1 MSLLPSTLAVMMV
14 VLLAGASSQLVQD
27 AALSSTQLMHQQLA
41 MARAGARLRV
51 GSAALSAQLQQQPEA
66 EAEAESDIVLSVPDL
81 VVEQIKPDDLAELGE
96 LPTVLY
102 RLTSTGRAAQAS
114 VTLQADYAVMP
125 CDLDHSGC
133 IAEARRIAW
142 RSLAK

>member
-41 MARAGARLRV
+41 MARAGVRLRV
-51 GSAALSAQLQQQPEA
+51 GSAALSAQLQQQP

>member
-1 MSLLPSTLAVMMV
+1 MSLLPSALAVMMV

-66 EAEAESDIVLSVPDL
+66 EAASDIVLSVPDL

>member
-1 MSLLPSTLAVMMV
+1 
-14 VLLAGASSQLVQD
+14 
-27 AALSSTQLMHQQLA
+27 MHQQLA
-41 MARAGARLRV
+41 MARAGVRLRV

-66 EAEAESDIVLSVPDL
+66 EADSDIVLSVPDL

>member
-66 EAEAESDIVLSVPDL
+66 EADSDIVLSVPDL

-114 VTLQADYAVMP
+114 VTLQADYAVIP

>member
-66 EAEAESDIVLSVPDL
+66 EAESDIVLSVPDL

-114 VTLQADYAVMP
+114 VTLQADYAVIP

>member
-41 MARAGARLRV
+41 MARAGVRLRV

-66 EAEAESDIVLSVPDL
+66 EADSDIVLSVPDL

-114 VTLQADYAVMP
+114 VILQADYAVMP

>member
-1 MSLLPSTLAVMMV
+1 MSLLPSALAVMMV

-41 MARAGARLRV
+41 MARAGARLRI

-66 EAEAESDIVLSVPDL
+66 EAQSDIVLSVPDL

>member
-51 GSAALSAQLQQQPEA
+51 GSAALSAQLQQQP

>member
-41 MARAGARLRV
+41 MARAGARLRI

-66 EAEAESDIVLSVPDL
+66 ESDIVLSVSDL

>member
-1 MSLLPSTLAVMMV
+1 MMV

-66 EAEAESDIVLSVPDL
+66 EAESDIVLSVPDL

-114 VTLQADYAVMP
+114 VILQADYAVIP

>member
-41 MARAGARLRV
+41 MARAGARLRL

-66 EAEAESDIVLSVPDL
+66 EADSDIVLSVPGL

-142 RSLAK
+142 RSLAM

>member
-41 MARAGARLRV
+41 MARAGARLRI
-51 GSAALSAQLQQQPEA
+51 GSAALSAQLQQQP

>member
-66 EAEAESDIVLSVPDL
+66 EAASDIMLSVPDL

>member
-41 MARAGARLRV
+41 MARAGVRLRV

-66 EAEAESDIVLSVPDL
+66 EADSDIVLSVPDL

-142 RSLAK
+142 RSLAM

>member
-1 MSLLPSTLAVMMV
+1 MMV

-51 GSAALSAQLQQQPEA
+51 GSAALSAQLQQQP

-142 RSLAK
+142 RSLAM

>member
-14 VLLAGASSQLVQD
+14 VLLVGASSQLVQD

-51 GSAALSAQLQQQPEA
+51 GSAALSAQLQQQP

>member
-1 MSLLPSTLAVMMV
+1 
-14 VLLAGASSQLVQD
+14 
-27 AALSSTQLMHQQLA
+27 
-41 MARAGARLRV
+41 
-51 GSAALSAQLQQQPEA
+51 
-66 EAEAESDIVLSVPDL
+66 VLSVPDL

>member
-41 MARAGARLRV
+41 MARAGARLRL
-51 GSAALSAQLQQQPEA
+51 GSAALSAQLQQQP

-125 CDLDHSGC
+125 CDLDYSGC

-142 RSLAK
+142 RSIAM

>member
-41 MARAGARLRV
+41 MARAGVRLRV

-66 EAEAESDIVLSVPDL
+66 EADSDIVLSVPDL

-125 CDLDHSGC
+125 CDLDHSRC

-142 RSLAK
+142 RSLAM

>member
-66 EAEAESDIVLSVPDL
+66 EAASDIVLSVPDL

-142 RSLAK
+142 RSLEM

>member
-41 MARAGARLRV
+41 MARAGARLRL

-66 EAEAESDIVLSVPDL
+66 EAQSDIVLSVPDL

>member
-1 MSLLPSTLAVMMV
+1 MMV

-41 MARAGARLRV
+41 MARAGVRLRV

-66 EAEAESDIVLSVPDL
+66 EADSDIVLSVPDL

>member
-14 VLLAGASSQLVQD
+14 VLLVGASSQLVQD

-41 MARAGARLRV
+41 MARAGVRLRV

-66 EAEAESDIVLSVPDL
+66 EADSDIVLSVPDL

>member
-66 EAEAESDIVLSVPDL
+66 EADSDIVLSVPDL

-142 RSLAK
+142 RSLAM

>member
-51 GSAALSAQLQQQPEA
+51 GSAALSAQLQQQP
-66 EAEAESDIVLSVPDL
+66 EAESDIVLSVPDL

>member
-41 MARAGARLRV
+41 MARAGARLRL
-51 GSAALSAQLQQQPEA
+51 GSAALSAQLQQQP
-66 EAEAESDIVLSVPDL
+66 EAESDIVLSVPDL

-142 RSLAK
+142 RSLAM

>member
-66 EAEAESDIVLSVPDL
+66 EAASDIVLSVPDL

>member
-41 MARAGARLRV
+41 MARAGALLRV
-51 GSAALSAQLQQQPEA
+51 GSAALSAQLQQQP

>member
-66 EAEAESDIVLSVPDL
+66 EVASDIMLSAPDL

>member
-41 MARAGARLRV
+41 MARAGVRLRV

-66 EAEAESDIVLSVPDL
+66 EAQSDIVLSVPDL

>member
-41 MARAGARLRV
+41 MARAGARLRI

-66 EAEAESDIVLSVPDL
+66 ESDIVLSVSDL

-96 LPTVLY
+96 LSTVLY

-125 CDLDHSGC
+125 CDLDHSGR

-142 RSLAK
+142 RSLVK

>member
-41 MARAGARLRV
+41 MARAGVRLRV

-66 EAEAESDIVLSVPDL
+66 EADSDIVLSVPDL

>member
-66 EAEAESDIVLSVPDL
+66 EAQSDIVLSVPDL

>member
-1 MSLLPSTLAVMMV
+1 MSLLPSALAVMMV

-66 EAEAESDIVLSVPDL
+66 EAASDIMLSVPDL

>member
-41 MARAGARLRV
+41 MARAGARLRL
-51 GSAALSAQLQQQPEA
+51 GSAALSAQLQQQP

>member
-66 EAEAESDIVLSVPDL
+66 EAQSDIVLSVPDL

-114 VTLQADYAVMP
+114 VTLQADYAVIP

>member
-41 MARAGARLRV
+41 MARAGARLRI

-66 EAEAESDIVLSVPDL
+66 EAQSDIVLSVPDL

>member
-66 EAEAESDIVLSVPDL
+66 EAQSDIVLSVPDL

-114 VTLQADYAVMP
+114 VILQADYAVIP

>member
-41 MARAGARLRV
+41 MARAGARLRL

-66 EAEAESDIVLSVPDL
+66 EADSDIVLSVPDL

>member
-1 MSLLPSTLAVMMV
+1 MMV

-66 EAEAESDIVLSVPDL
+66 EAASDIMLSVPDL

-142 RSLAK
+142 RSLAM